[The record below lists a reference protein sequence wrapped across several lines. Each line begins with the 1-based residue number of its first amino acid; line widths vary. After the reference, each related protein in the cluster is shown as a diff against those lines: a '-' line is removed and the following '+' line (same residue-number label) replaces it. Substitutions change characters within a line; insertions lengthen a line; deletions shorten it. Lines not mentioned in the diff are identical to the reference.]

1 MIYIGMEDPE
11 LQQEVQFDEDGNPI
25 SNHGDGYDEEQKEK
39 IRNKTVYI
47 PEKRIEQ
54 FKADYD
60 CVVVMDFG
68 DEYHLSEEEREEK
81 NRFYK
86 AFRKFSKYKHKY
98 RKLDEYVEAMREAL
112 KCLDFVAEN
121 NGVYSPEEFKKLFF
135 RDKIYINGLVF
146 PKYSGK
152 NKKNISWDYVTEFIL
167 SDRDPREILPSKEE
181 NFYSEDELEEL
192 EGRLFDEGEL
202 DRITRELTPEE
213 ITEQNKFY
221 DVEERDPG
229 DDNIVIFMNKKQT
242 KKYIK
247 GTPEFL
253 NEIKE
258 MRQAG
263 KSLDSMARL
272 AYDLT
277 SADIEEIARY
287 DQQHNYVSKSDFP
300 KFKGDLTN
308 DDDYYRY
315 MMQLEEFENSSVKDN
330 YAGKMKTL
338 DEINEIELKKV
349 LESHS
354 WNLRNLYGNKDKE
367 ERLKR
372 LQKKE
377 RKREKELKEKL
388 IRVQNR
394 RKRRMGEDIEDEP
407 KKKKKKKKKE
417 KRDIERKKEK
427 AVSKLEQDTR
437 ESIDELLLTAVDQ
450 LGNYDSF
457 KSYEKDVQDWSWEN
471 IMNGD

>member
-167 SDRDPREILPSKEE
+167 SDRDPKEILPSKEE

-229 DDNIVIFMNKKQT
+229 DDNIVIF
-242 KKYIK
+242 I
-247 GTPEFL
+247 L
-253 NEIKE
+253 C
-258 MRQAG
+258 
-263 KSLDSMARL
+263 
-272 AYDLT
+272 
-277 SADIEEIARY
+277 
-287 DQQHNYVSKSDFP
+287 
-300 KFKGDLTN
+300 
-308 DDDYYRY
+308 
-315 MMQLEEFENSSVKDN
+315 
-330 YAGKMKTL
+330 
-338 DEINEIELKKV
+338 
-349 LESHS
+349 
-354 WNLRNLYGNKDKE
+354 
-367 ERLKR
+367 
-372 LQKKE
+372 
-377 RKREKELKEKL
+377 
-388 IRVQNR
+388 
-394 RKRRMGEDIEDEP
+394 
-407 KKKKKKKKKE
+407 
-417 KRDIERKKEK
+417 
-427 AVSKLEQDTR
+427 
-437 ESIDELLLTAVDQ
+437 
-450 LGNYDSF
+450 
-457 KSYEKDVQDWSWEN
+457 
-471 IMNGD
+471 